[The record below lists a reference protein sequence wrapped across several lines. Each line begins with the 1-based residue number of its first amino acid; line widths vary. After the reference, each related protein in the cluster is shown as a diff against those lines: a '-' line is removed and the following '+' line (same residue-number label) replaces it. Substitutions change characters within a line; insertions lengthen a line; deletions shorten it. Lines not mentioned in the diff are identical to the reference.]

1 MAPQDVRLTRLSR
14 ESFVAVTAHGPPVDR
29 HGAIPTVPTNAVVA
43 RLVLTNAKVNH
54 TRMQAI
60 REPIGRRLPVRRIV
74 LGASTL
80 LALTAGFVNAV
91 ALLIFALPVGNLTA
105 VTTQLGMKTANPWLY
120 EGHVLLAVLTGFFL
134 GALIAGVAL
143 RDEPGVTGTRPAA
156 ILIGEAVL
164 LLVAAAV
171 VEDTF
176 VRDILNGTGVE
187 IQAVQAFFAAAAL
200 GLQNG
205 LTSSFREMAV
215 RTTHFTGTITDLG
228 LMLGRCRRSGIDSWK
243 AATLALTLLLFLTGG
258 AAGLIA
264 GSRWGGYAL
273 IVPALCCVAAAVG
286 SAARVGRGRGVSG
299 TEACGQPVQV

>member
-1 MAPQDVRLTRLSR
+1 MPTTSDHTDSR
-14 ESFVAVTAHGPPVDR
+14 PFAR
-29 HGAIPTVPTNAVVA
+29 
-43 RLVLTNAKVNH
+43 RLVL
-54 TRMQAI
+54 
-60 REPIGRRLPVRRIV
+60 RI
-74 LGASTL
+74 STL
-80 LALTAGFVNAV
+80 LALNAGFVNAV

-134 GALIAGVAL
+134 GALTAGAIL
-143 RDEPGVTGTRPAA
+143 PAEIIMSGARPAA
-156 ILIGEAVL
+156 VLLGEAGL
-164 LLVAAAV
+164 LLLAAAA

-176 VRDILNGTGVE
+176 VRDILDGTPIE
-187 IQAVQAFFAAAAL
+187 TQALQAFFAAAAL

-228 LMLGRCRRSGIDSWK
+228 LLIGRSRKIGIDRWK

-258 AAGLIA
+258 AAGLLA

-273 IVPALCCVAAAVG
+273 IAPALCCVIVAIRSAMRNHLTHPVYPVG
-286 SAARVGRGRGVSG
+286 AR
-299 TEACGQPVQV
+299 PDPIQV

>member
-1 MAPQDVRLTRLSR
+1 MQPISD
-14 ESFVAVTAHGPPVDR
+14 
-29 HGAIPTVPTNAVVA
+29 
-43 RLVLTNAKVNH
+43 H
-54 TRMQAI
+54 TDQSV
-60 REPIGRRLPVRRIV
+60 PVRGIV
-74 LGASTL
+74 LGTSTL

-134 GALIAGVAL
+134 GALIAGVVL
-143 RDEPGVTGTRPAA
+143 PDEPIVAGTRPATV
-156 ILIGEAVL
+156 LIAEAVL
-164 LLVAAAV
+164 LLLAAAA

-176 VRDILNGTGVE
+176 VRDLLDGTGVE
-187 IQAVQAFFAAAAL
+187 TQAVQAFFAASAL

-205 LTSSFREMAV
+205 LTSSFRGMAV

-228 LMLGRCRRSGIDSWK
+228 LMIGRRSGGDRWK
-243 AATLALTLLLFLTGG
+243 AATLALTLLLFLIGG

-273 IVPALCCVAAAVG
+273 IVPALCCITVAISSAV
-286 SAARVGRGRGVSG
+286 RVGLGRGIPAV
-299 TEACGQPVQV
+299 EACREPVQA